1 MRHGKAGIR
10 TTLASFG
17 AALAVIHVVF
27 AALSGATAAGLRT
40 QRTDGMH
47 VLTAP
52 GNRRGG
58 ELAKVRTLQIQRN
71 ATCHWLGISFVK
83 AGCRA
88 LQAFRGTVITRSEAG
103 FFDFIGH
110 VGSLKRHTFPVDKHR
125 RLRMR

>member
-1 MRHGKAGIR
+1 MSHSKAGIR

-17 AALAVIHVVF
+17 AALAVVHVVF
-27 AALSGATAAGLRT
+27 VALSGTTAAGLRT
-40 QRTDGMH
+40 QRTDGVH

-58 ELAKVRTLQIQRN
+58 ELAKVRALQIQRN
-71 ATCHWLGISFVK
+71 ATCHWLGIIFVK

-88 LQAFRGTVITRSEAG
+88 LQAFRGTVVARPQAG
-103 FFDFIGH
+103 FFDLIKHF
-110 VGSLKRHTFPVDKHR
+110 GSSKRHTFPVDKHR

>member
-88 LQAFRGTVITRSEAG
+88 LQAFRGTVVARPQAG
-103 FFDFIGH
+103 FFDLIKHF
-110 VGSLKRHTFPVDKHR
+110 GSSKRRTFSAEKHL